1 MSRWMFVLVI
11 LVGCFLIGCSNN
23 DNEMTGE
30 KPPKV
35 SLEIGDEKYDTKLGT
50 YCWKEDGKGLCV
62 DTAGPVKLLEGKDP
76 IKVKPGETISF
87 LMDYEP
93 KPTEFTVEQFINN
106 KVSDVEIIDNEIKAP
121 MKKGVYYY
129 SYGVWWKDE
138 KDSNVSNGDAFYAFV
153 IEVD

>member
-11 LVGCFLIGCSNN
+11 LVGCFLMECSNK

-35 SLEIGDEKYDTKLGT
+35 LLEIGNEKYETKLGT
-50 YCWKEDGKGLCV
+50 YCWEGPGKGVCV
-62 DTAGPVKLLEGKDP
+62 DTVGPVKLLEGKDP

-93 KPTEFTVEQFINN
+93 KPTEFAVEQIIND
-106 KVSDVEIIDNEIKAP
+106 KESDVEIIGNQIKAP
-121 MKKGVYYY
+121 MQKGVYYY
-129 SYGVWWKDE
+129 SYGVWWTDE
-138 KDSNVSNGDAFYAFV
+138 KDSNVSNGDALYAFV
-153 IEVD
+153 IEVN

>member
-1 MSRWMFVLVI
+1 MNRWLVVLVI
-11 LVGCFLIGCSNN
+11 LIGCNLMGCSNN
-23 DNEMTGE
+23 NNEMTGE

-35 SLEIGDEKYDTKLGT
+35 LLEIGNKKYETKLGT
-50 YCWKEDGKGLCV
+50 YCWKEAGKGICV

-106 KVSDVEIIDNEIKAP
+106 KQSEVEIKDNQVKAP
-121 MKKGVYYY
+121 MQKGVYYY

-138 KDSNVSNGDAFYAFV
+138 KDSNVSKGDAFYAFV
-153 IEVD
+153 IEVN

>member
-23 DNEMTGE
+23 DNEMTRE

-35 SLEIGDEKYDTKLGT
+35 LLDIGNEKYETKLGA
-50 YCWKEDGKGLCV
+50 YCWKETKKAICV
-62 DTAGPVKLLEGKDP
+62 DTVGPVKLLEGKDP
-76 IKVKPGETISF
+76 IKVNPGETISF

-93 KPTEFTVEQFINN
+93 KPTEFAVEQIINN
-106 KVSDVEIIDNEIKAP
+106 KESDVEIKDNQIKAP
-121 MKKGVYYY
+121 MQKGVYYY
-129 SYGVWWKDE
+129 SYGVRWKDE
-138 KDSNVSNGDAFYAFV
+138 NDSNVSNGDAFYAFV